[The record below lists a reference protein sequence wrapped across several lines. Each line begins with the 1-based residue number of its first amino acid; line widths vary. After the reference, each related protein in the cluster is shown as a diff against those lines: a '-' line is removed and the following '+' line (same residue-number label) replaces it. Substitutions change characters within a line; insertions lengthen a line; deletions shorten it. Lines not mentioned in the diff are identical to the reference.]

1 VAAAVSRT
9 AAVRVRSSS
18 VPDHQIP
25 TYRERLRLEG
35 AGLALCGAVGS
46 AVLLATVDEATRL
59 PGNTLGQ
66 LAVVAVL
73 LLVLGRR
80 SVVRW
85 MAAAEPLDGPAAAGS
100 GEPTPLWHLPLVVVA
115 LTLPFGFLA
124 GWDAGLRIT
133 GGCLLVG
140 LWQAL
145 YLATL
150 VGREEASRGVAF
162 VRLPGSRLGRGTR
175 LGALPATAR

>member
-1 VAAAVSRT
+1 MPA
-9 AAVRVRSSS
+9 
-18 VPDHQIP
+18 HQKIP

-35 AGLALCGAVGS
+35 AALALCGALGS
-46 AVLLATVDEATRL
+46 VVLLLAVDEATRL

-66 LAVVAVL
+66 LAFVAVL

-80 SVVRW
+80 SVARW
-85 MAAAEPLDGPAAAGS
+85 LTAAEPLDGPADAGS
-100 GEPTPLWHLPLVVVA
+100 GEPTPLWHLPLVVAA
-115 LTLPFGFLA
+115 LALPFGFGA

-145 YLATL
+145 YLASL
-150 VGREEASRGVAF
+150 VAREEASRGVTF

-175 LGALPATAR
+175 LGALPVPPA